1 MSVFW
6 GAARLQFA
14 LLRRGLDDLMVLV
27 NAPLLT
33 VAFLSIMRHAG
44 RPDLEAYAV
53 LGPTVISV
61 FQMAL
66 LVSGE
71 LIAAER
77 WSGTFEA
84 ALATPAP
91 PAVALLGRISLITA
105 VSYLSLAE
113 SWLVARLFGVGLG
126 VAHPWLFVATLL
138 VTGLAIAGSAVIMAA
153 VFVVARSARTFQN
166 ALSYPFFLLGGAIV
180 PVALLPGGLRAVS
193 RVVFLSWSS
202 DLLRDALEAAPV
214 ENVLLRLG
222 VVLGLGLVGFGFGMV
237 LLTRLLLR
245 VRRTGSVA
253 LA

>member
-1 MSVFW
+1 MSVYW
-6 GAARLQFA
+6 GAVRLQFA
-14 LLRRGLDDLMVLV
+14 LLRRGLDDLMVLI

-33 VAFLSIMRHAG
+33 VAFLSIMRHAD

-84 ALATPAP
+84 ALATPAA
-91 PAVALLGRISLITA
+91 PATALLGRISLITA
-105 VSYLSLAE
+105 VSYLSLGE
-113 SWLVARLFGVGLG
+113 SWLVARLFGVAVD
-126 VAHPWLFVATLL
+126 VAHPGLFVATLL

-153 VFVVARSARTFQN
+153 VFVLARSARTFQN

-180 PVALLPGGLRAVS
+180 PVALLPGGLQPIS
-193 RVVFLSWSS
+193 RLVFLSWSS
-202 DLLRDALEAAPV
+202 DLLRDCLDAAPV
-214 ENVLLRLG
+214 EHALLRLG
-222 VVLGLGLVGFGFGMV
+222 VVLGLGVAGFAFGMW
-237 LLTRLLLR
+237 LLARLLVR